1 MANTGSFSDIA
12 GKRDE
17 IKKSADHLVD
27 EAGATMRKTAEKAG
41 RKAEAAYDAMASRA
55 DGAARYAGQQV
66 RDYPITSLAVAFA
79 AGAVFASLIRR

>member
-1 MANTGSFSDIA
+1 MSSSGSFSDIA

-17 IKKSADHLVD
+17 LKKSAEHLTD
-27 EAGATMRKTAEKAG
+27 EAGAAMRKAADRAG
-41 RKAEAAYDAMASRA
+41 RKAEAAYDAVSARA
-55 DGAARYAGQQV
+55 DGAARYAGRQV